1 MDTIDHELFTP
12 TQGEPAGTTLAGL
25 FTDYEAAHRTITEL
39 SAAGMTEEQIT
50 VAALD
55 RKDQG
60 HLVDETDAQA
70 LTNNSV
76 ATGAFGGR
84 LVEGVARLLA
94 GGRGAANIVYTSLIR
109 MGFTEDQARYYEA
122 GYEQGKVL
130 VAVEGSIFIER
141 AREILVRNGAELGPV
156 STRPF
161 MSNESGLASSGSTP
175 PSTGP
180 TGLNRT
186 EL

>member
-25 FTDYEAAHRTITEL
+25 LADYDAAQRTITEL
-39 SAAGMTEEQIT
+39 SAAGLTEQQVT

-55 RKDQG
+55 RGEQSHLMDQS
-60 HLVDETDAQA
+60 EAQA

-76 ATGAFGGR
+76 VTGSFGGR
-84 LVEGVARLLA
+84 LVEGVARLLG

-109 MGFTEDQARYYEA
+109 MGFTEDQARYYEE
-122 GYEQGKVL
+122 GYEQGKIL
-130 VAVEGSIFIER
+130 VAVEGSMFTER
-141 AREILVRNGAELGPV
+141 AREILVRNGADVGPG
-156 STRPF
+156 STKPF
-161 MSNESGLASSGSTP
+161 MSNESGLASSGSTA

-180 TGLNRT
+180 SGLNRT